1 MKKNWV
7 KSYKNNQ
14 NTLIR
19 LWDQA
24 AVDDITV
31 FDYDSA
37 TQQWYKNIFYHVMIQ
52 NTYDIFGSI
61 AEPGF
66 FGWSRN
72 FDFTALMSYTL
83 LVTAGGISN
92 PWRRTGSL
100 QK

>member
-72 FDFTALMSYTL
+72 FDFTALIN
-83 LVTAGGISN
+83 AF
-92 PWRRTGSL
+92 
-100 QK
+100 

>member
-1 MKKNWV
+1 MKKTNYITNIFFLHEKFKFATTKLVLKIYQNLEMKKNWV

-37 TQQWYKNIFYHVMIQ
+37 TQQ
-52 NTYDIFGSI
+52 
-61 AEPGF
+61 
-66 FGWSRN
+66 
-72 FDFTALMSYTL
+72 
-83 LVTAGGISN
+83 
-92 PWRRTGSL
+92 
-100 QK
+100 